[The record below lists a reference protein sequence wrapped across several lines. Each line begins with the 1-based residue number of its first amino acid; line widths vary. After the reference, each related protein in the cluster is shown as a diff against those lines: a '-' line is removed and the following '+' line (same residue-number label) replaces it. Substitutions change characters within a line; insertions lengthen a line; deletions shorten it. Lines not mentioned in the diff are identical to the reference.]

1 MTSLTVTITT
11 TKGTHTGTVAEVC
24 SWQAEHQGA
33 HAEVEA
39 CGVTADVSHI
49 DFGADGDSDAVT
61 RAIAEE
67 LDGYTVETVGLT
79 AEDSDRG
86 RVSDVSLAR
95 DGRVTIS
102 WETGVRT
109 VVAIDDSIR
118 AV

>member
-1 MTSLTVTITT
+1 MAQLTVTITT
-11 TKGTHTGTVAEVC
+11 TKGTSTGTVAEIC
-24 SWQAEHQGA
+24 AWQAEHQGA

-39 CGVTADVSHI
+39 CGVTADVSHV
-49 DFGADGDSDAVT
+49 DFGVDGDADSVI

-67 LDGYTVETVGLT
+67 LDGCTVETVGLT

-86 RVSDVSLAR
+86 QVTDVSLAR
-95 DGRVTIS
+95 DGVVTVS

-109 VVAIDDSIR
+109 NHSVSDSIR